1 MQRRPSCYRQRSMIV
16 DAIIPALDEEAA
28 LPGVLEELRATLVR
42 RVIVV
47 DNGSTDRTR
56 EVALAAGA
64 LVVAEPQ
71 RGYGAACLR
80 GIAAARALE
89 PPPDVLVF
97 LDGDG
102 ADDPAE
108 LAQLV
113 EPIARGEA
121 DFVIGSRVLPGA
133 RVERFAL
140 TPQAR
145 AGNLLAVSMIRLLY
159 GARQTDLG
167 PFRAIRLDALVRLD
181 MRDRDF
187 GWTAEMQVKAI
198 RHRLRIAEVPASW
211 RRRRGGKSKISGT
224 LRGVLGAGFKII
236 TTIVKHSVSSK
247 SRAASPQRV

>member
-1 MQRRPSCYRQRSMIV
+1 MIV

-28 LPGVLEELRATLVR
+28 LPGVLAELGATVVR

-47 DNGSTDRTR
+47 DNGSRDRTR
-56 EVALAAGA
+56 EVARAAGA
-64 LVVAEPQ
+64 LVVDEPR
-71 RGYGAACLR
+71 RGYGSACLR

-108 LAQLV
+108 LPHLL
-113 EPIARGEA
+113 EPLWRDQA
-121 DFVIGSRVLPGA
+121 DLVIGSRVLPGA

-145 AGNLLAVSMIRLLY
+145 AGNWLAVTMIRVLY
-159 GARQTDLG
+159 GAKQTDLG
-167 PFRAIRLDALVRLD
+167 PFRAIRFDALDRLE
-181 MRDRDF
+181 MRDPDW

-224 LRGVLGAGFKII
+224 VRGVLGAGYKII
-236 TTIVKHSVSSK
+236 TTIVKYAI
-247 SRAASPQRV
+247 SRESQAAAAVPAARNVQKHG

>member
-1 MQRRPSCYRQRSMIV
+1 MIV

-28 LPGVLEELRATLVR
+28 LPGVLEELRTTAVH

-64 LVVAEPQ
+64 LVVAEAQ

-80 GIAAARALE
+80 GIATARALD

-102 ADDPAE
+102 ADDPSE
-108 LAQLV
+108 LADLIA
-113 EPIARGEA
+113 PIARGEA

-145 AGNLLAVSMIRLLY
+145 AGNLLAVSMIRVLY
-159 GARQTDLG
+159 GARHTDLG
-167 PFRAIRLDALVRLD
+167 PFRAIRLDALERLD

-198 RHRLRIAEVPASW
+198 RHGLRIAEVPASW

-224 LRGVLGAGFKII
+224 VRGVLGAGFKII
-236 TTIVKHSVSSK
+236 TTIVKHSVSAK
-247 SRAASPQRV
+247 SRATAPQRPSSRA

>member
-1 MQRRPSCYRQRSMIV
+1 MIV

-28 LPGVLEELRATLVR
+28 LPGVLEELRATPVR

-56 EVALAAGA
+56 EVAVAAGA
-64 LVVAEPQ
+64 LVVEEAQ

-80 GIAAARALE
+80 GIATARALD

-102 ADDPAE
+102 ADDPTE
-108 LAQLV
+108 LAQLIA
-113 EPIARGEA
+113 PIARGDA

-145 AGNLLAVSMIRLLY
+145 AGNLLAVFLIRALY
-159 GARQTDLG
+159 GARHTDLG
-167 PFRAIRLDALVRLD
+167 PFRAIRLDALERLD
-181 MRDRDF
+181 MQDRDF

-198 RHRLRIAEVPASW
+198 RHRLRLTEVPASW

-224 LRGVLGAGFKII
+224 IRGVVGAGVKII
-236 TTIVKHSVSSK
+236 TTILKHSISTT
-247 SRAASPQRV
+247 SRAADTQRT

>member
-1 MQRRPSCYRQRSMIV
+1 MIV

-28 LPGVLEELRATLVR
+28 LPGVLEELRTTAVR

-56 EVALAAGA
+56 DVALAAGA
-64 LVVAEPQ
+64 LVVAEAQ

-80 GIAAARALE
+80 GIATARALD

-102 ADDPAE
+102 ADDPSE
-108 LAQLV
+108 LGDLIA
-113 EPIARGEA
+113 PIARDEA

-145 AGNLLAVSMIRLLY
+145 AGNLLAVSMIRVLY
-159 GARQTDLG
+159 GARHTDLG
-167 PFRAIRLDALVRLD
+167 PFRAIRLDALERLD

-198 RHRLRIAEVPASW
+198 RHGLRIAEVPASW

-224 LRGVLGAGFKII
+224 VRGVFGAGFKII
-236 TTIVKHSVSSK
+236 TTIVKHSVSAK
-247 SRAASPQRV
+247 SRAAAPQRT